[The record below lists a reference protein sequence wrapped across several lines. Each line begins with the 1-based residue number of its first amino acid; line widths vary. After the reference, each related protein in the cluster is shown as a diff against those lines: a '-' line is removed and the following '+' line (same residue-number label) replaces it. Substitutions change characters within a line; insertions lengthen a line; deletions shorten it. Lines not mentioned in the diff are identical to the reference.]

1 MGYEPR
7 PANPQKQET
16 LARSLLRTHW
26 TMDVGSLL
34 HIAAMPLDKRY
45 RPSRSPSI
53 SLPTL
58 LSSPYLIPA
67 PAPNLPVAHR
77 QSILTFG
84 HQRLVI
90 DLCALCNMWPAYG
103 ARGPVCTSFCRRK
116 VDMSDRL
123 IRPWINFS
131 RADCGAREP
140 IPQASCETTMMDTL

>member
-1 MGYEPR
+1 MHTN
-7 PANPQKQET
+7 ANNTDTHVRHKEWDMNPDPLIHKSRK
-16 LARSLLRTHW
+16 RSLAVFYVRHW

-67 PAPNLPVAHR
+67 PAPNLLVAHR

-84 HQRLVI
+84 HQRLAGHRP
-90 DLCALCNMWPAYG
+90 LCIVQYVAGLRCPRASMH
-103 ARGPVCTSFCRRK
+103 VVLSTE
-116 VDMSDRL
+116 
-123 IRPWINFS
+123 S
-131 RADCGAREP
+131 RHV
-140 IPQASCETTMMDTL
+140 